1 MYTRQWSTLAPFCRA
16 RFSPLFTLGFVA
28 AMVTLGCGSS
38 SSTSG
43 TGASGN
49 LIKNGNAEAAVG
61 STGEGPVKTPDWT
74 SKGAA
79 TAVQYGP
86 SGIGYP
92 VPGAPDA
99 GKNLFSGGDD
109 DATSSLTQT
118 INVTQYASFI
128 DGGGVTYVLQGWL
141 GGYSGQGDD
150 LTVTATF
157 ESSSGAAL
165 GKAVIGPVTAAE
177 RKDVTELLK
186 RSMMGIVPPDTRS
199 VVVVQS
205 MTRTDGAYNDGYSDD
220 LSLVFTGI

>member
-1 MYTRQWSTLAPFCRA
+1 MHTRQPSILLLSRRTRL
-16 RFSPLFTLGFVA
+16 FSLFTVGVVA

-38 SSTSG
+38 STSSG
-43 TGASGN
+43 TGTSGN

-61 STGEGPVKTPDWT
+61 STGGPPVKTPDWT
-74 SKGAA
+74 SKGEA

-99 GKNLFSGGDD
+99 GKNLFSGGED
-109 DATSSLTQT
+109 DATSSLSQT
-118 INVTQYASFI
+118 IDVTEYASFI

-157 ESSSGAAL
+157 KSSSGAAL
-165 GKAVIGPVTAAE
+165 GKGVIGPVTAAQ
-177 RKDVTELLK
+177 RKDMTELLK
-186 RSMMGIVPPDTRS
+186 RSTMGMVPPDTRS
-199 VVVVQS
+199 VLVVQS